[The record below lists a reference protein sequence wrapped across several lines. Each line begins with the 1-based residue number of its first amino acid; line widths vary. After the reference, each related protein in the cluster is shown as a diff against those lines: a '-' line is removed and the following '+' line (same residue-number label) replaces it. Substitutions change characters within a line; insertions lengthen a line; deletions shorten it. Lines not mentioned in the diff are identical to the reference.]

1 MLVWLPCGSF
11 AGAIAEEKGHNL
23 FAWFFGGLL
32 FGPIGL
38 IAAAGLSDRKLR
50 RYQRFQAEALGYK
63 EKGSAVLSDKAL
75 MVSTEA
81 SPDKGVSPGQ
91 QFF

>member
-1 MLVWLPCGSF
+1 MAWLPCGFF
-11 AGAIAEEKGHNL
+11 AGAVAEEKGHNGI
-23 FAWFFGGLL
+23 AWFFGGFL
-32 FGPIGL
+32 FGPVGL

-50 RYQRFQAEALGYK
+50 RYQRFQAEALGYN
-63 EKGSAVLSDKAL
+63 EKGPAVLSDEAL
-75 MVSTEA
+75 MVSAEA